1 MKIGWNQ
8 RNCQCQSTLKG
19 KLAKTAEITVN
30 HWYIADIFCIWTQ
43 SKIVALAL
51 TAGKSPKMIFWDILT
66 KKPYSGMKLS
76 RNDYW
81 RVRNG
86 MKQVLF
92 NNNSKKAQKWCNVTF
107 LTIFIPKLTIHSF
120 FKKFSHFSH
129 LWVFP
134 DLHKKKV
141 TCLTR

>member
-1 MKIGWNQ
+1 MHKKLGNIPFEKKGRNKIEFWSICSPFLEFWPSLRHTPIIQESEN
-8 RNCQCQSTLKG
+8 
-19 KLAKTAEITVN
+19 
-30 HWYIADIFCIWTQ
+30 IWTQ
-43 SKIVALAL
+43 SKIAALAL

-107 LTIFIPKLTIHSF
+107 LTIFIPILTIYSF
-120 FKKFSHFSH
+120 FKKFSHF
-129 LWVFP
+129 FP
-134 DLHKKKV
+134 SLGIPWPP
-141 TCLTR
+141 